1 MKKMFVLMAVTI
13 MSQFVFAQ
21 VQQDTASNKT
31 GSGMIGK
38 HHKGDRHRKS
48 AIMQELNLSEDQK
61 KQLKEM
67 RIADKEKRET
77 ILNDSKLTKEQKQDQ
92 VQQLNKARANS
103 VQSILTE
110 EQKVKMKAAKEKM
123 KAERKN
129 DPERRHHKEMK
140 ERKTGDTL
148 STKQ

>member
-1 MKKMFVLMAVTI
+1 
-13 MSQFVFAQ
+13 
-21 VQQDTASNKT
+21 
-31 GSGMIGK
+31 
-38 HHKGDRHRKS
+38 
-48 AIMQELNLSEDQK
+48 
-61 KQLKEM
+61 M

-129 DPERRHHKEMK
+129 DPEWRHHKEMK